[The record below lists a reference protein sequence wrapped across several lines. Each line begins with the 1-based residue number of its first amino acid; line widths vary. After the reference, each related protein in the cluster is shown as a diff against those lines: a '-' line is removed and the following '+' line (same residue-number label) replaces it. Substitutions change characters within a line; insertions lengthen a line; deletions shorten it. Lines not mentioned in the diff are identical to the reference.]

1 MAPIH
6 QNSSHWWLLVYIH
19 ASRTFYCLDSQQDA
33 LMHREKIRLLSQF
46 LREEHQRR
54 YNETVPGKFEIK
66 QVEGIPKQ
74 NNGYDCG
81 VFVCQ
86 YAEHISR
93 GAAFTF
99 SQEDMPRFR
108 IQMAYEITTRRLLTT
123 PQKTFYRPAV
133 EPVSDDDDCLVVDAG
148 LDGAFDSE

>member
-6 QNSSHWWLLVYIH
+6 QNSNHWWLLVYIP
-19 ASRTFYCLDSQQDA
+19 ASRTFYCLDSDKDA
-33 LMHREKIRLLSQF
+33 VIHREKIHIFSQF
-46 LREEHQRR
+46 LREEHQRK
-54 YNETVPGKFEIK
+54 YNATIPGKFEVK

-74 NNGYDCG
+74 NNGFDCG

-99 SQEDMPRFR
+99 SQADMPRFR
-108 IQMAYEITTRRLLTT
+108 VQMTYEITVRRLLTT
-123 PQKTFYRPAV
+123 PLRSFYRPAV
-133 EPVSDDDDCLVVDAG
+133 EPVSDDDDVLIVDAG
-148 LDGAFDSE
+148 LEGDFDSE